1 MDEKT
6 LNNRESLNELYR
18 VTDELMRKYRCCEDD
33 VIKGFYLRE
42 IQELSK
48 DLARY
53 NCRKF
58 ILDHA
63 TFNITEQDLYDEVA
77 MGTAFLEAINRWDEN
92 GEVYFL
98 TYWQLQQFGAFC
110 NVVAK
115 LSAQKRAKFG
125 KPLSLNRQVCDDS
138 EDTFLDLLESD
149 APTPEDLTLA
159 KDNSLLLLMEEFVKT
174 DKYGR
179 LIEREIMERK
189 AKNAFTSEFFGV
201 KKSGARERQIAE
213 RTRKRFKKFCE
224 DRGFDVIRYLENK

>member
-6 LNNRESLNELYR
+6 LDTRQSLDELYR
-18 VTDELMRKYRCCEDD
+18 LTDDLMRKYRRCEDD

-42 IQELSK
+42 VQELSK
-48 DLARY
+48 DLAMY

-58 ILDHA
+58 IADHR
-63 TFNITEQDLYDEVA
+63 TFDIAVQDLYDEVA
-77 MGTAFLEAINRWDEN
+77 MGTAFLEAIKRWDEN
-92 GEVYFL
+92 SGVYFL
-98 TYWQLQQFGAFC
+98 TYWQLQQYGAFC
-110 NVVAK
+110 NVIAK

-125 KPLSLNRQVCDDS
+125 KPLSLNRSICGESD
-138 EDTFLDLLESD
+138 DTFLDLLESETS
-149 APTPEDLTLA
+149 TPEEIILA
-159 KDNSLLLLMEEFVKT
+159 KDNSLLALLEEFVKT

-224 DRGFDVIRYLENK
+224 ERGFDVIRYLENK